1 MVPEASKPVMMGE
14 AGKGGLLDFL
24 VSIGGFMAQS
34 RMRMRRS
41 CGEGVGI
48 WGLW

>member
-24 VSIGGFMAQS
+24 VSIGGFMAQP
-34 RMRMRRS
+34 RMWMRR
-41 CGEGVGI
+41 EGGRRWV